1 MKLIVESQY
10 LPPIYLFSQLQN
22 CDEIILEASEH
33 YQKRSF
39 RNRCDIAASNGILSL
54 TIPLQTGKNAQ
65 QNIKEVKIA
74 QVENWQKQHW
84 QSIRS
89 AYGKAPFYEFYADI
103 FHPHYEKQ
111 YEFLFDFNVALLQ
124 SCLKLLKLPI
134 NISTTSD
141 YKKEISETNIIDF
154 RNKINKREIIGFEKI
169 KKYPQLFEDRHGFQ
183 PNLSILDLLFCMGN
197 QAKSY
202 L

>member
-1 MKLIVESQY
+1 MKILIESQY
-10 LPPIYLFSQLQN
+10 LPPIFLFSQLKN

-39 RNRCDIAASNGILSL
+39 RNRCDIASSNGILSL

-65 QNIKEVKIA
+65 LNIKEVKIA

-89 AYGKAPFYEFYADI
+89 AYGKAPFYEYYADV
-103 FHPHYEKQ
+103 FHVHYEKQ
-111 YEFLFDFNVALLQ
+111 YDFLFDFNLSLLQ
-124 SCLKLLKLPI
+124 SSLKLLKLPL
-134 NISTTSD
+134 NISFTSE
-141 YKKEISETNIIDF
+141 YQKNINETNIIDF
-154 RNKINKREIIGFEKI
+154 RNKLNKRAIPDIASL

-197 QAKSY
+197 QAKGY
-202 L
+202 F